1 MIVLQ
6 GKTELVVTHDLSQD
20 DAKAVRQ
27 ACKIR
32 WKIQEFHRKIKQLT
46 GIEHCQSRKE
56 KIQKNHLGCA
66 IRVWGRLKNLA
77 YPLKRDVYELWQSQ
91 YEQFLTGLLHPP
103 SLALRKS

>member
-1 MIVLQ
+1 MVPN
-6 GKTELVVTHDLSQD
+6 DLSQND
-20 DAKAVRQ
+20 VKAVRQ

-46 GIEHCQSRKE
+46 GIERCQNRKE
-56 KIQKNHLGCA
+56 KIQRNHLDCA

-91 YEQFLTGLLHPP
+91 YEQFLTGLPR
-103 SLALRKS
+103 LALTLRKS